1 MSLSPLFNSSERLY
15 CYRARFEFYGFVCDW
30 FDNKNQ
36 NTVSRVLLTFSI
48 GNHMISSAIWN
59 KQVRVNFSK
68 TNKIAR
74 ARRREIFSCI
84 LLVLVSSLSKCI
96 LRALLHFCRILDVCE
111 NDVFT
116 FCVQREKLDLGTAR
130 EQKLISRLLEQ
141 QQGL

>member
-1 MSLSPLFNSSERLY
+1 MQGLSFMDLY
-15 CYRARFEFYGFVCDW
+15 VIGSITKTKTQYLVCC
-30 FDNKNQ
+30 
-36 NTVSRVLLTFSI
+36 STFSI